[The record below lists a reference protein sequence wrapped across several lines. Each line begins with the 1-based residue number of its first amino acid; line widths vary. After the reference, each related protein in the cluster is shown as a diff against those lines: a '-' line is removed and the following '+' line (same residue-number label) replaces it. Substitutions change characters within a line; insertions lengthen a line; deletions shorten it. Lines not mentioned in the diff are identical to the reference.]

1 MNNILAFKVNLKW
14 IPVIDKHRYPLKGV
28 YHVFIQNIFELLFLV
43 GFVWYFK
50 WPPLFVLCCCMVEAC
65 ALCFFSTLKIKS
77 STGLFYKIKD
87 KLGWISGITCVAL
100 CIGQAL
106 VFFSINPQ
114 ENIVR
119 VVELFWND
127 NEFLFCVVA
136 VAIQPYLEYVKY
148 KKTVQLF
155 PSDIECIC
163 KSCIEATCTA
173 NCFASAFAVIDGLFW
188 SFIIS
193 ARPSIVFSLDNSKN
207 ATWANSSSVY
217 SCC

>member
-1 MNNILAFKVNLKW
+1 M
-14 IPVIDKHRYPLKGV
+14 

-77 STGLFYKIKD
+77 STGLFDKIKD
-87 KLGWISGITCVAL
+87 KLGWISGITCVIL
-100 CIGQAL
+100 CLLQAV
-106 VFFSINPQ
+106 VFFIVNPQ
-114 ENIVR
+114 ENILGVL
-119 VVELFWND
+119 ELFWND

-155 PSDIECIC
+155 PSDIE
-163 KSCIEATCTA
+163 EAFVNPALKLLVQQFVLLVLLLLLMGFSGVPLLVQALLLSVVWTITKTLLGQTQV
-173 NCFASAFAVIDGLFW
+173 AFI
-188 SFIIS
+188 
-193 ARPSIVFSLDNSKN
+193 PIVR
-207 ATWANSSSVY
+207 
-217 SCC
+217 